1 MRLAEQDE
9 MAACKGLRGHPEGKQ
24 GLNLYQ

>member
-1 MRLAEQDE
+1 MRLAEQGG
-9 MAACKGLRGHPEGKQ
+9 MAACKGLWGHPEGKQ